1 MFEDSGET
9 NVTTNRIKVPALV
22 PGTMYQFRV
31 SAISQSGR
39 GAEVILNGQT
49 QDDQGTYPSTMIIT
63 TVDLILFCSEF
74 GLFPTTYGTCQ
85 KLF

>member
-1 MFEDSGET
+1 MFEDSGAT
-9 NVTTNRIKVPALV
+9 NVTTNGIKIPALV

-31 SAISQSGR
+31 SAITQSGR

-63 TVDLILFCSEF
+63 TVDLF
-74 GLFPTTYGTCQ
+74 
-85 KLF
+85 

>member
-9 NVTTNRIKVPALV
+9 NITTNSVKIPALV

-31 SAISQSGR
+31 SAITQSGR

-49 QDDQGTYPSTMIIT
+49 QDDQGTCVHIHQDI
-63 TVDLILFCSEF
+63 ILF
-74 GLFPTTYGTCQ
+74 
-85 KLF
+85 